1 MIERKVVGD
10 RLTEFSIEQFVRR
23 TISDV
28 PIKEITF
35 EKNPL
40 GERITIYTS
49 TPGLVIGRE
58 GANIKKLT
66 QELKNN
72 FDFENPQIKIGEVHT
87 THLSAA
93 IVAKIIA
100 NDLAN
105 FGSQKFKLTGFKAL
119 MGIMNAGA
127 MGCEIRISG
136 KLPSARA
143 KTWRFSKG
151 YLKKTGAVSDF
162 LIDKAKESV
171 TLKTG
176 VVGIYV
182 QIMLPD
188 TPLPD
193 KITYYDE
200 AGKVEAAPVDAT
212 VEEVVE
218 ESETVKNS
226 EVANEGNQEGE
237 TQEVGDAK
245 PTKKGNPKEQSSNK
259 GKSEALEVKE
269 E

>member
-1 MIERKVVGD
+1 MIERKVLQD
-10 RLTEFSIEQFVRR
+10 KFNEFSVENFVRTEIR
-23 TISDV
+23 DV
-28 PIKEITF
+28 PIKEVKF

-58 GANIKKLT
+58 GANIKALT
-66 QELKNN
+66 RSLKARFN
-72 FDFENPQIKIGEVHT
+72 FENPQIKIGQVSH

-100 NDLAN
+100 NDLGN

-119 MGIMNAGA
+119 TGIMNAGA
-127 MGCEIRISG
+127 MGCEITISG
-136 KLPSARA
+136 KLPSSRA

-151 YLKKTGAVSDF
+151 YLKKTGYVSDF
-162 LIDKAKESV
+162 VVDKAKESV

-176 VVGIYV
+176 VVGIQV

-193 KITYYDE
+193 KIVYFDPEELLKKQAELEKQELE
-200 AGKVEAAPVDAT
+200 AG
-212 VEEVVE
+212 VEEASVE
-218 ESETVKNS
+218 EEVSE
-226 EVANEGNQEGE
+226 E
-237 TQEVGDAK
+237 
-245 PTKKGNPKEQSSNK
+245 
-259 GKSEALEVKE
+259 
-269 E
+269 